1 MGAKST
7 VMAAEWLDHYF
18 LNSAMAG
25 IGDAGGLLPSAVA
38 GSIYISAH
46 TADPGDGGDQN
57 TNEASFT
64 GYARV
69 TKTRSGT
76 DWERT
81 GGSTQVVHNKTTIA
95 FPTNTGTAE
104 VITHICYGDDVSG
117 AGKIRYILELASTI
131 VVVNGMAMTFIAG
144 ELTLEEN

>member
-38 GSIYISAH
+38 GSIHISAH
-46 TADPGDGGDQN
+46 TASPGVGGDQT
-57 TNEASFT
+57 TNEATFT

-69 TKTRSGT
+69 AKARSGT
-76 DWERT
+76 HWNRSGT
-81 GGSTQVVHNKTTIA
+81 TVNNNSTVA
-95 FPTNTGTAE
+95 FGPNTDPTSQT
-104 VITHICYGDDVSG
+104 ITHLAYGDDTSG
-117 AGKIRYILELASTI
+117 AGKIRYILELASPVEVT
-131 VVVNGMAMTFIAG
+131 NGMTLQFFAD
-144 ELTLEEN
+144 ELAVAED